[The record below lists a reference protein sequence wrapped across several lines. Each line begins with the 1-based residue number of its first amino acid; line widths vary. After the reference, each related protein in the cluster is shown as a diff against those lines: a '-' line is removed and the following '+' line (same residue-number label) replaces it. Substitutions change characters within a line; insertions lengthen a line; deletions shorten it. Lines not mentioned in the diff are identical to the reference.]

1 MEPFYHIAAQDF
13 SLFIK
18 NMSGGSKKSSSIR
31 KDSRITLVQ
40 ARAINPDKT
49 EKYSS
54 QPSQL

>member
-1 MEPFYHIAAQDF
+1 
-13 SLFIK
+13 
-18 NMSGGSKKSSSIR
+18 MSGGSKKSSSIR